1 MIVRRL
7 APRLLLTATLT
18 LAAAAADG
26 QPPLGRLFF
35 TPQQRAAISAARE
48 PALEAGTLS
57 TPPYVALQGI
67 VRSSRGGL
75 LAWLDGRPI
84 VDGESYAGM
93 RVQIAPPGVI
103 LHRADGR
110 RYVLPVGRTIDLN
123 DGALREPHVRIARS
137 GGRS

>member
-1 MIVRRL
+1 
-7 APRLLLTATLT
+7 
-18 LAAAAADG
+18 
-26 QPPLGRLFF
+26 
-35 TPQQRAAISAARE
+35 
-48 PALEAGTLS
+48 
-57 TPPYVALQGI
+57 
-67 VRSSRGGL
+67 L